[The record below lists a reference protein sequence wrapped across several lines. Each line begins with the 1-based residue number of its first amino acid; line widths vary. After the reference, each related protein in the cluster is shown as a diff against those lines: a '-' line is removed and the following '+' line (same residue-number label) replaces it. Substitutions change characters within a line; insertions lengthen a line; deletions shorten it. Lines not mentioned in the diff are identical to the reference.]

1 MNENIVIGAEN
12 YNKVDGRNAYHSK
25 IKKLTLGKPHLEKNK
40 IMEIALQI
48 WKENEKGELEID
60 TELPIHQI
68 FDLMIFLSRTLLYF
82 KEAYRMPLLYNPEN
96 PTIERI
102 GIQGE
107 ALPIEVY
114 MQNSNINKDIQEF
127 AQTLNNL
134 GEITGERLRVLTQII
149 EELEM
154 Y

>member
-1 MNENIVIGAEN
+1 MNENIV
-12 YNKVDGRNAYHSK
+12 
-25 IKKLTLGKPHLEKNK
+25 TLGKPHLEENK
-40 IMEIALQI
+40 IMQIALQI
-48 WKENEKGELEID
+48 WKENGKGELEID

-114 MQNSNINKDIQEF
+114 MQNPNINKDIQEF